1 MSNFTPFDY
10 QVGMIQHLVDQ
21 THAGLFVQMG
31 LGKTAATL
39 EAYRQLRERGDFKG
53 VLIVAPLRVCSV
65 TWPDQVA
72 RWGFP
77 FKVANLRTEAG
88 RQAWH
93 DGSADIYLINF
104 ELVSGRGSKK
114 GFLDEYV
121 GKDMPVCTLL
131 IDELSCLKANSKRT
145 KSVIKARKH
154 FKRVHGLTGTPSPN
168 GLMDLFYQLMVL
180 DGGARLG
187 KFITHFK
194 NRWFDSDYMG
204 YNFTPKKHAH
214 HEINSAIAD
223 ICMVRRSDEHLDIP
237 DCNVIDVDV
246 TLPAKVMKQ
255 YKTLERQLVIDIDDT
270 TVDAQSAATLINKLM
285 QFTAGSVYDEN
296 GETVHLH
303 TAKHATLAKIIKKHS
318 PVLVLTRYKSEMK
331 AILDAFPEAERF
343 DERRMDDW
351 RAGKIPVWIAQPAS
365 LSHGIDGIQDS
376 CSTIVWMS
384 LTYSLEQYE
393 QTNARILRTGQ
404 DKAATIYRIMAAGCI
419 DWVVA
424 SAIENKSEGQSLLM
438 ASVGMLQ
445 RANSAS
451 PSDSDTSSRSRGQQ
465 DTWRGPC

>member
-1 MSNFTPFDY
+1 MSTFKPFDY
-10 QVGMIQHLVDQ
+10 QQGMVDHLRD
-21 THAGLFVQMG
+21 TPHAALFAGMG
-31 LGKTAATL
+31 LGKTPCTL

-53 VLIVAPLRVCSV
+53 VLIIAPLRVCSI

-72 RWGFP
+72 RWGYN

-88 RQAWH
+88 KQAWR

-114 GFLDEYV
+114 GFLDEFV
-121 GKDMPVCTLL
+121 GKDMPVDTLL

-145 KSVIKARKH
+145 KAVIKARKH

-168 GLMDLFYQLMVL
+168 GLMDLFYQLLVL

-194 NRWFDSDYMG
+194 TRWFDSDYMG

-214 HEINSAIAD
+214 HEINAAIAD
-223 ICMVRRSDEHLDIP
+223 ICLVRRSEEHLDIP
-237 DCNVIDVDV
+237 NCNIIDVDV
-246 TLPAKVMKQ
+246 TLPARIMKQ
-255 YKTLERQLVIDIDDT
+255 YKALERQLVIDIDDT
-270 TVDAQSAATLINKLM
+270 VVDAQSAATLVNKLQ
-285 QFTAGSVYDEN
+285 QFTAGSVYDED
-296 GETVHLH
+296 GESVHLH
-303 TAKHATLAKIIKKHS
+303 TAKHAALTKIIKKHS
-318 PVLVLTRYKSEMK
+318 PVLVLTRYKSEMS
-331 AILDAFPEAERF
+331 ALLAAFPEAQQF
-343 DERRMDDW
+343 DETRMDDW
-351 RAGKIPVWIAQPAS
+351 RAGKIPVWIANPAS

-384 LTYSLEQYE
+384 LTYSLEQYS

-404 DKAATIYRIMAAGCI
+404 DKAATIYRIMAAQSI
-419 DWVVA
+419 DWVVS
-424 SAIENKSEGQSLLM
+424 SAIENKSEGQSALM

-445 RANSAS
+445 RANSSEPKAS
-451 PSDSDTSSRSRGQQ
+451 ASVRANP
-465 DTWRGPC
+465 GPLDFLL